1 MPWYNFT
8 SVIAAIKNR
17 ILRVHVC
24 HINILN
30 FGFYKMYNL
39 KAKDEYKNSLPNR
52 SYSHFTYVSTMLT
65 IPVVGGFLLLF
76 FSSKYYNK

>member
-1 MPWYNFT
+1 MPWHNFT

-30 FGFYKMYNL
+30 FGFYKIYNL
-39 KAKDEYKNSLPNR
+39 KAKDEYMNSLPNR
-52 SYSHFTYVSTMLT
+52 SFNTPISVSTMLT
-65 IPVVGGFLLLF
+65 ITVVGGFF
-76 FSSKYYNK
+76 VVFSSKYYK